1 MLKFLMHGAALAAVG
16 LALSSVPASAAGGE
30 TTTPTCP
37 KGQVYNSAKQKCEP
51 KTSAVDPQSL
61 FETGRALAYA
71 GRYDEAIDTL
81 RLAYDAKLPGVF
93 NMLGYSYRKQGKL
106 LVALGYYE
114 EALRLDPNHVL
125 TREYLGEAHLQ
136 MGDLASARD
145 QLQEIEKRAG
155 RSSAAFAEL
164 SKHIAAFEAQN
175 G

>member
-1 MLKFLMHGAALAAVG
+1 MLNVLMRVATLAALG
-16 LALSSVPASAAGGE
+16 LSISTAPALAAGGE
-30 TTTPTCP
+30 TSTPTCP
-37 KGQVYNSAKQKCEP
+37 KGQVYNNAKQKCEP
-51 KTSAVDPQSL
+51 KTSAADPQSL

-81 RLAYDAKLPGVF
+81 NLAYDAKLPGVF

-125 TREYLGEAHLQ
+125 TREYLGEAYLQ
-136 MGDLASARD
+136 MGDIASARE
-145 QLQEIEKRAG
+145 QLAEIERRAG
-155 RSSAAFAEL
+155 RTSAEHAEL
-164 SKHIAAFEAQN
+164 SRHIAAWEASN

>member
-37 KGQVYNSAKQKCEP
+37 KGQVYNSGKQKCEP

-114 EALRLDPNHVL
+114 EAGLDVGAMSGFSNEIVD
-125 TREYLGEAHLQ
+125 REF
-136 MGDLASARD
+136 
-145 QLQEIEKRAG
+145 
-155 RSSAAFAEL
+155 FAESGWKSNFL
-164 SKHIAAFEAQN
+164 CNLGYGDRSGLFGRLPRPMFEEVCTLA
-175 G
+175 

>member
-1 MLKFLMHGAALAAVG
+1 MLKKIMHGAALAAVG
-16 LALSSVPASAAGGE
+16 LALSSAPVSAAGGE

-37 KGQVYNSAKQKCEP
+37 KGQVYNNAKQKCEP
-51 KTSAVDPQSL
+51 KTSAADPQSL

-71 GRYDEAIDTL
+71 GRYDEAIETL
-81 RLAYDAKLPGVF
+81 RLAYDAGHPGVF

-136 MGDLASARD
+136 MGDLAAARE
-145 QLQEIEKRAG
+145 QLAEIEKRAG
-155 RSSAAFAEL
+155 RQSAEFAEL